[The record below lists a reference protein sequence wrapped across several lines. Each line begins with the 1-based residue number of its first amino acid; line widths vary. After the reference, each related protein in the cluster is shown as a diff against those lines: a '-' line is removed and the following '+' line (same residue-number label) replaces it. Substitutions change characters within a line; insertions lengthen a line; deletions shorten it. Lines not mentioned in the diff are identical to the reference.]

1 MAPLTFEEILQ
12 YHPQNEQILKR
23 LKMQLPHL
31 IPFVG
36 AGLSA
41 FAYPQWAEALKE
53 MAGWVTDTPCQ
64 KQVLQLAKQ
73 EPLDA
78 AQRLEELLGKTR
90 LVQCMQKVFSSEKLK
105 AHEADLPGEAVY
117 LLPLLFPQSPVI
129 TTNFDRIL
137 ERVYGDLGHPFAHT
151 VLPGRQELLHQMR
164 QEYGHGLFKL
174 HGDVDETMVES
185 GSIVWTRE
193 QYNNA
198 YNPEGDLWKELK
210 AWFQNRSAL
219 FLGCSLKDDR
229 TMALLQEVMEPG
241 LTHFAIVGC
250 ARKERDSRLRELSET
265 FHIQAIVYPKGR
277 HEAVRIILEKLLEE
291 TNPPAY
297 QSLTRPLS
305 MLSAPPSSR
314 FAYNAKYIPF
324 TGREQE
330 RRQLQAFFHS
340 SEPLKWWAVTG
351 PGGAG
356 KSRLVFEAAEEL
368 KGQGWTVQYLKS
380 SSYRT
385 LEKLPLHAGRG
396 ALLVADYA
404 QAYVGVIGR
413 WLEELEGQRRSTPL
427 RVLLIERDGQSCEE
441 SSWGSQLQGAMQRS
455 RIAKALCYRE
465 PFLALQPLQEAEL
478 QTILQNY
485 IEAWGKAWKPEE
497 IQSLL
502 QALQTVDPELQRPL
516 YALFVADAWV
526 QGKDPTQWDRKQI
539 LQYVLDREQDYTNSK
554 ICQLAGGQNQRLRL
568 AVRQIQAV
576 ATICGELSLEEL
588 QNGYPRLWDSLC
600 QETQKLGSVISEQDF
615 ARQAGLLQAD
625 GNLAA
630 VRPDLVGEYFVF
642 RHVIEAQTW
651 PLLFPTGWETQLER
665 LIFLYRLIRD
675 YPEALAGQDGFWS
688 FFFQFSCEDRLLISL
703 YSKILV
709 NVSALQS
716 SARCVEAIQKL
727 RALCKDDPDNIEI
740 ASAYAK
746 GLFNLSTDQELAER
760 KNTIDTLCALHDSF
774 PDSHDIALEYAK
786 GLVNLSAAQELAERK
801 NTIDTLCALHDSYP
815 DSHDIALEY
824 AKGLFNLSNA
834 HELAERKE
842 TIDTLCALH
851 DSYPDSHD
859 IALVYAKGLFN
870 LSNAQEL
877 AERKETIDTLCAL
890 HDSYPDSHDIA
901 LAYANGLV
909 NLSAK
914 QEVAESKETID
925 TLCALHDSFPD
936 SHDIALVYAQGLVNL
951 SAAQELAERKN
962 TIDTLCALHDSYPDS
977 HDIALAYAKGLFN
990 LSTDQELAER
1000 KKTIDTLCALHDS
1013 YPNNPE
1019 MALAYAKGLF
1029 VLACKQEGTKRAE
1042 TVDKL
1047 KKLHE
1052 SNPDHPEIAVLY
1064 LILTLTGNPSDG

>member
-12 YHPQNEQILKR
+12 YHPQNEQILNR
-23 LKMQLPHL
+23 LKIQLPHL

-53 MAGWVTDTPCQ
+53 MAGWVTDTPCR

-137 ERVYGDLGHPFAHT
+137 ERVYGDLGQPFAHT

-164 QEYGHGLFKL
+164 QGYGHGLFKL

-210 AWFQNRSAL
+210 AWFQSRSAL

-314 FAYNAKYIPF
+314 FAYDAKYIPF

-340 SEPLKWWAVTG
+340 SDPLTRKPEPLKWWAVTG

-497 IQSLL
+497 IQLLL

-539 LQYVLDREQDYTNSK
+539 LQYVLDREQDYTDSK

-600 QETQKLGSVISEQDF
+600 QETQELGSVISEQDF
-615 ARQAGLLQAD
+615 AHQAGLLQAD

-642 RHVIEAQTW
+642 RHVIEAQSW
-651 PLLFPTGWETQLER
+651 PLLFPTGWETQLKR

-675 YPEALAGQDGFWS
+675 YPEELAGQDGFWS
-688 FFFQFSCEDRLLISL
+688 FFFQFSCEDRLLIFL
-703 YSKILV
+703 YSGILV

-716 SARCVEAIQKL
+716 SARHIQAIHKL
-727 RALCKDDPDNIEI
+727 RALCKDHPDNLEI

-746 GLFNLSTDQELAER
+746 GLVNLSTD
-760 KNTIDTLCALHDSF
+760 
-774 PDSHDIALEYAK
+774 
-786 GLVNLSAAQELAERK
+786 QELAERK

-815 DSHDIALEY
+815 DSHDIAW
-824 AKGLFNLSNA
+824 
-834 HELAERKE
+834 
-842 TIDTLCALH
+842 
-851 DSYPDSHD
+851 
-859 IALVYAKGLFN
+859 V
-870 LSNAQEL
+870 
-877 AERKETIDTLCAL
+877 
-890 HDSYPDSHDIA
+890 
-901 LAYANGLV
+901 YANGLV
-909 NLSAK
+909 NLSAA
-914 QEVAESKETID
+914 QELAERKETID

-936 SHDIALVYAQGLVNL
+936 SHDIALAYAQGLFNLSNAQELAERKHTINTLCALHHSYPNSHDIALEYAKGLVNL
-951 SAAQELAERKN
+951 SNAQELAERKN

-977 HDIALAYAKGLFN
+977 HDIALAYANGLVN
-990 LSTDQELAER
+990 LSIDQEAAER

>member
-105 AHEADLPGEAVY
+105 AHAADLPGEAVY

-210 AWFQNRSAL
+210 AWFQNRSVL

-665 LIFLYRLIRD
+665 LTFLYRLIRD
-675 YPEALAGQDGFWS
+675 YPEELAGQEFNPNSPAHLSEILFNKLGLPTGKKTKTGYSTDV
-688 FFFQFSCEDRLLISL
+688 EVLEKLLPYHPIVG
-703 YSKILV
+703 KILEYRKLSKLSSTYVTGLKKCIQPDGRVRSTFNQTETRTGRISSTEPNLQNIPMRMELGRLIRKAFVPKEGYLFTDADYSQIELRVLAHMSGDEQLIEAYRMDADIHRITASRVFHTPFEEVTDLQRRNAKAV
-709 NVSALQS
+709 NFGIVYGIS
-716 SARCVEAIQKL
+716 SFGLSQDLSISRKEASEY
-727 RALCKDDPDNIEI
+727 IEEYFKTYPGVKAFLDREV
-740 ASAYAK
+740 ASAKEK
-746 GLFNLSTDQELAER
+746 GYSVTLFERRRPVPELKSSNFMQRSFGERVAMNAPIQGTAADIIKIAMIRVSSRLAREGLQGKLILQVHDELIVECPPEEREQVERILQEEMEGAVRLSV
-760 KNTIDTLCALHDSF
+760 
-774 PDSHDIALEYAK
+774 PM
-786 GLVNLSAAQELAERK
+786 
-801 NTIDTLCALHDSYP
+801 
-815 DSHDIALEY
+815 
-824 AKGLFNLSNA
+824 
-834 HELAERKE
+834 
-842 TIDTLCALH
+842 
-851 DSYPDSHD
+851 
-859 IALVYAKGLFN
+859 
-870 LSNAQEL
+870 
-877 AERKETIDTLCAL
+877 
-890 HDSYPDSHDIA
+890 
-901 LAYANGLV
+901 
-909 NLSAK
+909 
-914 QEVAESKETID
+914 VAEAGSGRTWFEAKE
-925 TLCALHDSFPD
+925 
-936 SHDIALVYAQGLVNL
+936 
-951 SAAQELAERKN
+951 
-962 TIDTLCALHDSYPDS
+962 
-977 HDIALAYAKGLFN
+977 
-990 LSTDQELAER
+990 
-1000 KKTIDTLCALHDS
+1000 
-1013 YPNNPE
+1013 
-1019 MALAYAKGLF
+1019 
-1029 VLACKQEGTKRAE
+1029 
-1042 TVDKL
+1042 
-1047 KKLHE
+1047 
-1052 SNPDHPEIAVLY
+1052 
-1064 LILTLTGNPSDG
+1064 

>member
-1 MAPLTFEEILQ
+1 M
-12 YHPQNEQILKR
+12 
-23 LKMQLPHL
+23 
-31 IPFVG
+31 
-36 AGLSA
+36 
-41 FAYPQWAEALKE
+41 
-53 MAGWVTDTPCQ
+53 
-64 KQVLQLAKQ
+64 
-73 EPLDA
+73 
-78 AQRLEELLGKTR
+78 
-90 LVQCMQKVFSSEKLK
+90 
-105 AHEADLPGEAVY
+105 
-117 LLPLLFPQSPVI
+117 
-129 TTNFDRIL
+129 
-137 ERVYGDLGHPFAHT
+137 
-151 VLPGRQELLHQMR
+151 
-164 QEYGHGLFKL
+164 
-174 HGDVDETMVES
+174 
-185 GSIVWTRE
+185 
-193 QYNNA
+193 
-198 YNPEGDLWKELK
+198 
-210 AWFQNRSAL
+210 
-219 FLGCSLKDDR
+219 
-229 TMALLQEVMEPG
+229 
-241 LTHFAIVGC
+241 
-250 ARKERDSRLRELSET
+250 
-265 FHIQAIVYPKGR
+265 
-277 HEAVRIILEKLLEE
+277 
-291 TNPPAY
+291 
-297 QSLTRPLS
+297 
-305 MLSAPPSSR
+305 
-314 FAYNAKYIPF
+314 
-324 TGREQE
+324 
-330 RRQLQAFFHS
+330 QAFFHS
-340 SEPLKWWAVTG
+340 SGPLKWWAVTG

-746 GLFNLSTDQELAER
+746 GLFNLSNTQELAER
-760 KNTIDTLCALHDSF
+760 KETIDTLCALHDSF

-786 GLVNLSAAQELAERK
+786 GLVNLSA
-801 NTIDTLCALHDSYP
+801 T
-815 DSHDIALEY
+815 
-824 AKGLFNLSNA
+824 
-834 HELAERKE
+834 
-842 TIDTLCALH
+842 
-851 DSYPDSHD
+851 
-859 IALVYAKGLFN
+859 
-870 LSNAQEL
+870 
-877 AERKETIDTLCAL
+877 
-890 HDSYPDSHDIA
+890 
-901 LAYANGLV
+901 
-909 NLSAK
+909 
-914 QEVAESKETID
+914 
-925 TLCALHDSFPD
+925 
-936 SHDIALVYAQGLVNL
+936 
-951 SAAQELAERKN
+951 QELAERKN

-977 HDIALAYAKGLFN
+977 HDIALAYAKGLVN

-1000 KKTIDTLCALHDS
+1000 KNTIDTLCALHDSYPDSHDIAWVYAQGLVNLSVVQEVARAEGTIHTLCALHDS

-1042 TVDKL
+1042 PVDKL